1 MTLALWRPATA
12 GARATYGETAADYKH
27 AHAAVQ
33 TLENSPENLP
43 GLGKFG
49 VYFSKAWKKLRST
62 FPMLGK
68 TAKNFSNPWKSSERG
83 AR

>member
-33 TLENSPENLP
+33 TLEKSPENLP
-43 GLGKFG
+43 GPGKFG
-49 VYFSKAWKKLRST
+49 VYFSKAWKKLRQLFQGLEKRRKN
-62 FPMLGK
+62 FPILGK
-68 TAKNFSNPWKSSERG
+68 HSERG